1 MAVDYSRD
9 PIGIKELV
17 DGLDIHTANQ
27 KAFELPS
34 RLIAKIFLFRTIY
47 RGSGWSFAHD
57 PAFSHVSTSADFW
70 DDMNAKFYK
79 KYAGLD
85 KLHQQ
90 WGAQVLKQGW
100 IEGYT
105 GRRWKFDLKEK
116 KDWKTG
122 QIIKVLPW
130 TDLTNYPIQ
139 GTGNDLMAIA
149 RVSLFN
155 RLTKFKIPAILVS
168 TVHDSIVTDTPDPDA
183 VAELMYEV
191 FNDIPSNVKKLFDYE
206 PAVPYPCEVKMGLNL
221 KEMTKVESRN

>member
-1 MAVDYSRD
+1 VDYSRD
-9 PIGIKELV
+9 PVGIKELIE
-17 DGLDIHTANQ
+17 GLDIHTANQ
-27 KAFELPS
+27 NAFELPS

-57 PAFSHVSTSADFW
+57 PSFSHVSTSADFW

-85 KLHQQ
+85 KQHSV
-90 WGAQVLKQGW
+90 WGQQVLQHGF
-100 IEGYT
+100 IDGFT

-122 QIIKVLPW
+122 KIEKVLPW

-149 RVSLFN
+149 RNSLFN
-155 RLTKFKIPAILVS
+155 RLTKFNIPAILVS
-168 TVHDSIVTDTPDPDA
+168 TVHDSVVCDTPAPLE
-183 VAELMYEV
+183 VAQLMYEV
-191 FNDIPSNVKKLFDYE
+191 FDDIPLNIKKLFGYE
-206 PAVPYPCEVKMGLNL
+206 TAVPYPCEAKMGLNL
-221 KEMTKVESRN
+221 KDMEPVPRKK